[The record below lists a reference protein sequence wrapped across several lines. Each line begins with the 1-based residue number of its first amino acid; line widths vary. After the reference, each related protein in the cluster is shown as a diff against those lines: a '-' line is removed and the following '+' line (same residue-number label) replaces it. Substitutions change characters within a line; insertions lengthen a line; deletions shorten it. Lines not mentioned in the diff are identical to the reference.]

1 MSQKLALVAVATGIL
16 VVGGVA
22 AATRESWL
30 PLLVDSATATTSPTD
45 EHGHDHEGH
54 DHHDQEKSSLSLSD
68 QARTN
73 LGLETGK
80 IELQDWWRSIPI
92 PGIVSEQPGHSER
105 RITTSLNGIIG
116 KVFVYPGQTVRPGD
130 PLFSLQLTGELLTT
144 TQASLLKT
152 LQEMELLEIELK
164 RITPLVESNALPA
177 KAKLEKDYE
186 KKRLESQRL
195 IQMQEL
201 LVRGLT
207 PEQISHIVETK
218 TLIRE
223 FTIRVPGTQPS
234 DAAPQEAN
242 PGSRSFVIPI
252 GLQKHLPDEETTD
265 DSKLVYTI
273 EAIGTFPGRLV
284 QPGDDLCDLALHT
297 KLDIVGNAFEKEA
310 PIIAHAIQERWP
322 VRAIFEVTAGDPLI
336 RDDLRIRF
344 AENTIDTL
352 TRTLRFHIPLV
363 NEVMGDQ
370 EGDQG
375 IIYRSWRF
383 KPGQKVR
390 LMVPVEYLKQ
400 QIVLPADAVVKE
412 GADAYVFRV
421 NGRLLERVPVQLEFL
436 DSREAVLKRDRSL
449 APGDFVAFNQAYQL
463 NLALKKSQSGGGG
476 GHGHDH
482 GHEGHN
488 H

>member
-1 MSQKLALVAVATGIL
+1 MSHKLKLAAVATGIL

-22 AATRESWL
+22 AATRDSWL
-30 PLLVDSATATTSPTD
+30 PLLNHSAAATASSND
-45 EHGHDHEGH
+45 GHAHDHEGH
-54 DHHDQEKSSLSLSD
+54 DHHDHEKSSLSLSE

-116 KVFVYPGQTVRPGD
+116 KVFVFPGQTVHPGD

-144 TQASLLKT
+144 TQASLLRT
-152 LQEMELLEIELK
+152 LQELELLEIEMK

-201 LVRGLT
+201 LVRGLA
-207 PEQISHIVETK
+207 PEQITHIIETK

-223 FTIRVPGTQPS
+223 FTIRVPGGQTI
-234 DAAPQEAN
+234 DAEAREFS
-242 PGSRSFVIPI
+242 PGSRSSVIPI
-252 GLQKHLPDEETTD
+252 GLLKHLPDQESTD
-265 DSKLVYTI
+265 ESKLVYTI
-273 EAIGTFPGRLV
+273 EAIGTFPGKLV
-284 QPGDDLCDLALHT
+284 QPGDELCDLALHT

-336 RDDLRIRF
+336 REDLKIRF
-344 AENTIDTL
+344 AENTIDTV

-370 EGDQG
+370 EGDHG
-375 IIYRSWRF
+375 IVYRSWRF

-390 LMVPVEYLKQ
+390 LMVPLEHLKQ

-421 NGRLLERVPVQLEFL
+421 NGKLLERVPVQLEFL

-463 NLALKKSQSGGGG
+463 NLALKKSQGGGGG
-476 GHGHDH
+476 GHS
-482 GHEGHN
+482 HEGHN